1 MNKNEKRAGYIEL
14 RVKLFSDS
22 DLKLFLNM
30 VDAMAV
36 HDHGLSDGISVYRL
50 RPECQCPPCNGRDQ
64 TWADVEEEEEERFN
78 HGQN

>member
-22 DLKLFLNM
+22 DLGFFLDT

-36 HDHGLSDGISVYRL
+36 HDQGLRLGIRVYRM
-50 RPECQCPPCNGRDQ
+50 RPECQCPPCGGREQ
-64 TWADVEEEEEERFN
+64 TWADEDEEERYN